1 MDFFAIGT
9 KTIDT
14 VRKSP
19 LFATVLGSGST
30 AIANVYEVSEPRAE
44 SWIVTAAVAV
54 AAVIR
59 LTRASTKAQWK
70 RLFTSKVF
78 KVGDIW

>member
-1 MDFFAIGT
+1 MFLSIHMDFFAIGT

-44 SWIVTAAVAV
+44 S
-54 AAVIR
+54 
-59 LTRASTKAQWK
+59 
-70 RLFTSKVF
+70 
-78 KVGDIW
+78 